1 MINNV
6 DKIRTMLSFEDKD
19 DFYFLQILKRRK
31 DNPDMERD
39 MVVID
44 NFYIDSL
51 ESYDRK
57 VPHAVT
63 VCDAENARAYF
74 RLNKRNYAKLGP
86 HMLKRVVDIVFTEN
100 CKALRAAFDS
110 VAGEFHSD
118 KDKTWVV
125 DIDWVDFG
133 EDNVLIP
140 NIDGDLKFLRGN
152 SRVAELFSTIQG
164 LQLEAKRQP
173 LMEILQTK
181 NGIHIITRPFNL
193 QVFKTK
199 FPKVDVHKDNP
210 TILYCP

>member
-6 DKIRTMLSFEDKD
+6 DKIRTMMSFTDKD

-44 NFYIDSL
+44 NVYIDSL

-57 VPHAVT
+57 IPHIIDL
-63 VCDAENARAYF
+63 CDVENARAYF
-74 RLNKRNYAKLGP
+74 RVNKRNYAKLGP

-100 CKALRAAFDS
+100 CKSLRSAFDS

-118 KDKTWVV
+118 KDKKWVV
-125 DIDWVDFG
+125 DVDYKDFKG
-133 EDNVLIP
+133 EAS
-140 NIDGDLKFLRGN
+140 FLEEVNLVTGTSPTGRII
-152 SRVAELFSTIQG
+152 SALQA
-164 LQLEAKRQP
+164 LQLAAKREP
-173 LMEILQTK
+173 MLEIIPTK
-181 NGIHIITRPFNL
+181 NGVHIITRPFNL
-193 QVFKTK
+193 QVFKEHYP
-199 FPKVDVHKDNP
+199 FMDVHKDNP